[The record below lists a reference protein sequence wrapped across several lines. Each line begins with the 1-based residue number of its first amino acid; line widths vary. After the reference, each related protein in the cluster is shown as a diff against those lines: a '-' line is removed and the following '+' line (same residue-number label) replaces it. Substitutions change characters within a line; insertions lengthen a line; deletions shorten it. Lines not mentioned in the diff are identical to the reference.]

1 MSRPLAAAAILFLAA
16 CGGSR
21 GAPAGAVDAAAADA
35 PPGET
40 VAADGSEASAVVGA
54 EAAAPTPCD
63 ASTGT
68 TMAPDA
74 AAIASSATTY
84 FAVGGTLDNRECLP
98 ETLAVNAAGQASCQI
113 FILLSAGDS
122 CSAHAG
128 LSAVGADVTASVR
141 AAAPSA
147 PGVVCALAQ
156 LPRSDW
162 ACGSC
167 EASTVPGWC
176 YVTPAPGACPQQ
188 ILASA
193 AWTMPAGA
201 LAMLGCGATTSE
213 TPAASSS
220 ASVGASCVPS
230 PELSTSFGGF
240 DLDGVTL
247 DENNAACTGSVCLVN
262 HFQGLTGCP
271 YGQQADG
278 EPIAGSPGT
287 TCTAA
292 GTSTPVQVAVQPQC
306 VDRRASQTVYCSCR
320 CANVEGAT
328 DDGAAYCACP
338 SGYSCTQVVPA
349 IESGDPRAGAY
360 CIQSGTALV
369 SGDVCGGPSACGGSG
384 TGNCPRAGAG
394 ERRQRSPLRRAS
406 MAAPGRFREGR
417 DESLV
422 PP

>member
-1 MSRPLAAAAILFLAA
+1 MSRTLAAAVLSLAA

-21 GAPAGAVDAAAADA
+21 GAPEGVVDAAATDA
-35 PPGET
+35 PPGEA
-40 VAADGSEASAVVGA
+40 VDADGSEASVVVGA
-54 EAAAPTPCD
+54 EAAAPTFCD
-63 ASTGT
+63 ASTST
-68 TMAPDA
+68 SVAPDA
-74 AAIASSATTY
+74 AAIAANATTY
-84 FAVGGTLDNRECLP
+84 FAVGGSLVNGECLP
-98 ETLAVNAAGQASCQI
+98 ETLAVNAAGQVSCQI

-122 CSAHAG
+122 CPAHPG
-128 LSAVGADVTASVR
+128 LSAVGADVTASVL
-141 AAAPSA
+141 AAEPSTSG
-147 PGVVCALAQ
+147 PVCALAQ

-162 ACGSC
+162 VCGSC
-167 EASTVPGWC
+167 EASTAPGWC
-176 YVTPAPGACPQQ
+176 YLTPASGPCVQQ
-188 ILASA
+188 IVVSA
-193 AWTMPAGA
+193 AWAPPAGA
-201 LAMLGCGATTSE
+201 VPVLGCGATTSE

-240 DLDGVTL
+240 DLRDVTL

-306 VDRRASQTVYCSCR
+306 LDRRASETVYCSCR

-338 SGYSCTQVVPA
+338 SGYSCTQLVPA

-360 CIQSGTALV
+360 CIQSGTALT
-369 SGDVCGGPSACGGSG
+369 SPGGACGESEACGGSG
-384 TGNCPRAGAG
+384 TSNCP
-394 ERRQRSPLRRAS
+394 
-406 MAAPGRFREGR
+406 
-417 DESLV
+417 
-422 PP
+422 